1 MKNLYSLTQIPRGKT
16 AADAKSSRRSDGLS
30 HDGTG
35 PHYPRRGER
44 DMRNADRSARKE
56 QIPDIARIQTAVRNP
71 VASFNVHIRIG
82 RKRRAVQ
89 TFGNMQI
96 DIPATIGDNVL
107 KCCMRDEILLAQNI
121 IARKPAAFALC
132 GEGPLF

>member
-1 MKNLYSLTQIPRGKT
+1 
-16 AADAKSSRRSDGLS
+16 
-30 HDGTG
+30 
-35 PHYPRRGER
+35 
-44 DMRNADRSARKE
+44 MRNADRSARKE

-96 DIPATIGDNVL
+96 DIPAAIGDNVL
-107 KCCMRDEILLAQNI
+107 KCRMRDEILLAQNI

-132 GEGPLF
+132 GEGRDPIERVILGLMPFRIFDVIPHPEQHF